1 MHTMQSIDPRV
12 KNRPFS
18 WLTVLS
24 LLVLVAGFLPFAHA
38 GDPVQTDRKGT
49 KALESPVEETMWQ
62 FAIMGDRTGGPAEG
76 IEILAQAV
84 EEVNLVDPDLTL
96 TVGDLIEGYNGRT
109 QWLIQADQFHRTMNQ
124 LTSSWYP
131 VAGNHDIYWRG
142 SAPPAGEHES
152 DYEQHF
158 GPLWYWF
165 EHKGCGFIILYTD
178 EGHPVTGKK
187 SFGDPACQKFST
199 EQLNWLDGVLEKTSA
214 LQSVFVFVHHPRWIS
229 TNYKGGHW
237 DVVHQK
243 LVKSGNVSS
252 VFGGH
257 IHRLHYGGNR
267 DGIEYHALATTGG
280 HRSRDFQGAGWIHHW
295 NLVTVR
301 PSGIEIA
308 VVPVGSLLDPRQF
321 TPERRAL
328 TDRLLKN
335 DLVRFTSSVPIPSQ
349 PVEDVEVMLELKNP
363 VDRLLRF
370 HLSSLDGR
378 ISFPSPEVVLAPG
391 ARKSQ
396 TVSVQLDSLVLSG
409 VVAGPA
415 LDVSLQFDDESSRP
429 VDVPARRISI
439 PFDHDHWLA
448 RRAAGGH
455 LVLSGGEFV
464 KVDSSRVPLAQGA
477 FTVKGWVQSSDFSG
491 RRPFVAKTEQSEYGL
506 FLTDGVASFW
516 LHLDGQ
522 YHVIESKDAA
532 LQPDRWHHVAGQF
545 DGSEIRIYLDGIL
558 VGKKAAAGQRTLNK
572 LPLIVGGDPDRN
584 GRGIDTL
591 IGKIDGVRISST
603 ARYGVD
609 PFMPEVDPELDEET
623 LYQLSFDCT
632 VAGMVQVERGS
643 GQMPTAGQ
651 LVGGGRCEEGAA
663 VPLRSLQQ

>member
-1 MHTMQSIDPRV
+1 M
-12 KNRPFS
+12 
-18 WLTVLS
+18 
-24 LLVLVAGFLPFAHA
+24 
-38 GDPVQTDRKGT
+38 
-49 KALESPVEETMWQ
+49 
-62 FAIMGDRTGGPAEG
+62 
-76 IEILAQAV
+76 
-84 EEVNLVDPDLTL
+84 
-96 TVGDLIEGYNGRT
+96 
-109 QWLIQADQFHRTMNQ
+109 
-124 LTSSWYP
+124 
-131 VAGNHDIYWRG
+131 
-142 SAPPAGEHES
+142 
-152 DYEQHF
+152 
-158 GPLWYWF
+158 
-165 EHKGCGFIILYTD
+165 
-178 EGHPVTGKK
+178 
-187 SFGDPACQKFST
+187 
-199 EQLNWLDGVLEKTSA
+199 
-214 LQSVFVFVHHPRWIS
+214 
-229 TNYKGGHW
+229 
-237 DVVHQK
+237 
-243 LVKSGNVSS
+243 
-252 VFGGH
+252 
-257 IHRLHYGGNR
+257 
-267 DGIEYHALATTGG
+267 
-280 HRSRDFQGAGWIHHW
+280 
-295 NLVTVR
+295 
-301 PSGIEIA
+301 
-308 VVPVGSLLDPRQF
+308 VPVGSLLDPRQF

-477 FTVKGWVQSSDFSG
+477 FTVEGWVQSSDFSG